1 MVADERR
8 PPAIARLEPGRDVG
22 NIAGVPVPFAHP
34 AAQSRTVDNGRI
46 GRIGN
51 VVVAFVSAHRMPVT
65 EGDRAVVAAACDG
78 YGAGILLAGI
88 DPVGEAVVGG
98 QMIEL
103 PGRLVV
109 P

>member
-1 MVADERR
+1 
-8 PPAIARLEPGRDVG
+8 
-22 NIAGVPVPFAHP
+22 
-34 AAQSRTVDNGRI
+34 RTVDNGRI

-78 YGAGILLAGI
+78 HGAGILLAGI

-109 P
+109 PAAPRSAAVDAHHRALVGAGDHAIGVERIDPDVVIIV